1 MIGRHNNLNVLGP
14 GIPKSALGTALNMIA
29 TICYG
34 HLCLRGRIVVSII
47 ITFYRNCKF
56 QY

>member
-47 ITFYRNCKF
+47 IT
-56 QY
+56 